1 MHFLELTKLGSSV
14 PTQGSLASWL
24 FFLQNSSTEYWE
36 VLKMNEPELGPA
48 MNTLRVLIQDVE
60 ARRVYEESQKVLHD
74 EFPCL
79 MELRRQ
85 VSG

>member
-1 MHFLELTKLGSSV
+1 
-14 PTQGSLASWL
+14 
-24 FFLQNSSTEYWE
+24 
-36 VLKMNEPELGPA
+36 MNEPELGPA